1 MSFLDKFR
9 KKEDSKDNQDIDPK
23 TAHFHVIFVPTDNKE
38 DLIHMSGP
46 HQVGFELNSAVK
58 SAKPKVYDKEGTLH
72 VYAINPG
79 SKTAVHYR
87 NSKGGLMKYNAPDTV
102 NFKQKELAESLTG
115 KGKLEDIEKHYKD
128 KRDKELENPGML
140 GMMVNHYTFQLFYHQ
155 LHNYN
160 MSLIDH
166 HTMHM
171 LVFYVA
177 LGCLQFFDK

>member
-140 GMMVNHYTFQLFYHQ
+140 DKAGGSN
-155 LHNYN
+155 NY
-160 MSLIDH
+160 LK
-166 HTMHM
+166 
-171 LVFYVA
+171 YA
-177 LGCLQFFDK
+177 DKKLS